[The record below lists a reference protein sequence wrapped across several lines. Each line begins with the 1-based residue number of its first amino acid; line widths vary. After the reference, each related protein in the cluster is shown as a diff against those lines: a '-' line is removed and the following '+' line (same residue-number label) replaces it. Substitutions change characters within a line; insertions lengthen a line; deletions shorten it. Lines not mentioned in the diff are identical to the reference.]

1 MNVYAE
7 KQIFFGLFENISAY
21 IFVNLKN
28 LCQAAEWWS
37 EMKFFKPEGQIIT
50 TEENR
55 SYLSSS
61 FALRDAYYA
70 QATLEGRVTRCDSEH
85 NLHVDL
91 GCMKGIIPRN
101 EGAVG
106 IEDGSVRDI
115 ALISRVNKPV
125 AFVIT
130 GFKTD
135 ENGDCVA
142 LLSRRTVQR
151 ECNEK
156 YISTLKAGDIIPATV
171 SHIEGFGVFCDI
183 GSGISALMPI
193 DSISVSRIPH
203 PNTRFVTGQN
213 IFAVVK
219 SIDENGRITLS
230 HKELLGTWQENAELF
245 SVGETVPGIVRS
257 VEKYGIFVELAPNLA
272 GLAEFSPGIEAGSH
286 AGVYIKSIIPSKMKI
301 KLIIVDSFDADY
313 PVEPPKYFI
322 KEGHMDRW
330 VFSPEESEKYIE
342 SVF

>member
-1 MNVYAE
+1 
-7 KQIFFGLFENISAY
+7 
-21 IFVNLKN
+21 
-28 LCQAAEWWS
+28 
-37 EMKFFKPEGQIIT
+37 MKHFKPEGQIIST
-50 TEENR
+50 DENKR
-55 SYLSSS
+55 YLSSP

-70 QATLEGRVTRCDSEH
+70 EALLEGRVTRCDSEH

-106 IEDGSVRDI
+106 IEEGTVRDI

-130 GFKTD
+130 GFRTD
-135 ENGDCVA
+135 ENGTDLAV
-142 LLSRRTVQR
+142 LSRRAVQK
-151 ECNEK
+151 ECSNS
-156 YISTLKAGDIIPATV
+156 YIASLRPGDVIPATV

-203 PNTRFVTGQN
+203 PSARFMPGQN
-213 IFAVVK
+213 IFAVVR

-230 HKELLGTWQENAELF
+230 HRELLGTWEENANLF

-257 VEKYGIFVELAPNLA
+257 VEKYGIFVELTPNLA
-272 GLAEFSPGIEAGSH
+272 GLAEYSEGIEAGSH
-286 AGVYIKSIIPSKMKI
+286 ASVYIKSIIPSKMKI

-322 KEGHMDRW
+322 DSGRIDSW
-330 VFSPEESEKYIE
+330 TYSPPESGKIIE

>member
-1 MNVYAE
+1 
-7 KQIFFGLFENISAY
+7 
-21 IFVNLKN
+21 
-28 LCQAAEWWS
+28 
-37 EMKFFKPEGQIIT
+37 MKLFKPEGQIIT
-50 TEENR
+50 TDENKR
-55 SYLSSS
+55 YLSSP

-70 QATLEGRVTRCDSEH
+70 EALLEGRVTRCDSEH

-106 IEDGSVRDI
+106 IEEGTVRDI

-130 GFKTD
+130 GFRTD
-135 ENGDCVA
+135 ENGNDLAV
-142 LLSRRTVQR
+142 LSRRAVQR
-151 ECNEK
+151 ECSNS
-156 YISTLKAGDIIPATV
+156 YIASLHPGDVIPATV

-203 PNTRFVTGQN
+203 PSARFMPGQN

-230 HKELLGTWQENAELF
+230 HRELLGTWEENANLF

-257 VEKYGIFVELAPNLA
+257 VEKYGIFVELTPNLA
-272 GLAEFSPGIEAGSH
+272 GLAEYSEGIEAGSH
-286 AGVYIKSIIPSKMKI
+286 ASVYIKSIIPSKMKI
-301 KLIIVDSFDADY
+301 KLIIVDAFDADY
-313 PVEPPKYFI
+313 PAQPPKYFI
-322 KEGHMDRW
+322 DSGRIDNW
-330 VFSPEESEKYIE
+330 VYSPPESGKIIE